1 MDKGDML
8 GLGFQELLMI
18 LIIVLF
24 LFGGKKLPE
33 IASGLGKVVREFK
46 RTTSAPTPPSVAN
59 RYLLEPSATEE
70 TSHSGAHTRG

>member
-1 MDKGDML
+1 ML

-33 IASGLGKVVREFK
+33 IASGLGKAVREFK
-46 RTTSAPTPPSVAN
+46 RATPAPAPPGGAS
-59 RYLLEPSATEE
+59 RYLPEPSATEE